1 MRPTLH
7 PGTPTDALF
16 ASLSMLLGCN
26 VVVFIVK
33 AYCLQWIL
41 LVAAGLRWQGRQHSG
56 LDDALNT
63 ARLAIKLMQQG
74 VVLSVTQTSENKPV
88 QQLEGSGGGSSKG
101 RSGGNASSGDRQAAV
116 AAVAAGGSL
125 LCQCGV
131 KAQKR
136 TTKRPGPNH
145 GRQFYSC
152 GTWTI
157 TRQQSRGCGFFVWAD
172 ELGGSQ

>member
-1 MRPTLH
+1 MPLSRFCCF
-7 PGTPTDALF
+7 GDFNDGMLF
-16 ASLSMLLGCN
+16 
-26 VVVFIVK
+26 
-33 AYCLQWIL
+33 
-41 LVAAGLRWQGRQHSG
+41 AAGLRWQGRQHSG

-74 VVLSVTQTSENKPV
+74 VVLAVTQTSENAPV
-88 QQLEGSGGGSSKG
+88 QQLQDLQGSGGGASGKG
-101 RSGGNASSGDRQAAV
+101 RSSGAGGSSDRGRQAA
-116 AAVAAGGSL
+116 AAAAASGGAL

-145 GRQFYSC
+145 GRQFFSC

-172 ELGGSQ
+172 ELGSA

>member
-1 MRPTLH
+1 
-7 PGTPTDALF
+7 
-16 ASLSMLLGCN
+16 LLP
-26 VVVFIVK
+26 
-33 AYCLQWIL
+33 
-41 LVAAGLRWQGRQHSG
+41 AGLRWQGRQHSG

-74 VVLSVTQTSENKPV
+74 VVLAVTQTSENKPV
-88 QQLEGSGGGSSKG
+88 QQQQQQSQGSAGGGSSKG
-101 RSGGNASSGDRQAAV
+101 RSAGTGSSSDRGRQAA
-116 AAVAAGGSL
+116 AAAAAAGGTL

-145 GRQFYSC
+145 ARQFFSC

-172 ELGGSQ
+172 ELGNA